1 MQVGPTGR
9 GPCAEL
15 GGRWGGVVDRRLA
28 VVRQFALFANVSPS
42 DCASVV
48 SAAQERQFSRRQTI
62 FAEGEP
68 ASQIWMLT
76 SGCAKVTQLTQCGGE
91 VILRLNG
98 PGELMGVFAGSS
110 EGMHPSTARAVNV
123 STTLVWDAPVFEGM
137 LERSS
142 ALRRN
147 LAHILSERLREM
159 EERYREISTERVA
172 SRLSSQL
179 VRLHGKIGNQQMDGV
194 ELTLSQHELAQLIG
208 TTLFTVSRQLAQWEQ
223 RGILRTRREA
233 VVICDLPALMDVS
246 AKDDL

>member
-9 GPCAEL
+9 GPRAEL
-15 GGRWGGVVDRRLA
+15 AGRWDGVVERRLS
-28 VVRQFALFANVSPS
+28 VVRHFALFANISPP

-62 FAEGEP
+62 FAEAEP
-68 ASQIWMLT
+68 ANQIWLLT
-76 SGCAKVTQLTQCGGE
+76 SGCAKVTQFTQSGGE

-98 PGELMGVFAGSS
+98 PGELMGMFGGSS
-110 EGMHPSTARAVNV
+110 EGTYPSTASAVKV
-123 STTLVWDAPVFEGM
+123 STTLVWDAPVFEAM

-147 LAHILSERLREM
+147 LARILSERLREM
-159 EERYREISTERVA
+159 EERFREISTERVA

-179 VRLHGKIGNQQMDGV
+179 VRLHGTIGSHQLDGV

-233 VVICDLPALMDVS
+233 VLICDLPALMDLS
-246 AKDDL
+246 ANE